1 MKAITAKS
9 EGSKKIGELMKY
21 YYDILHDPIEF
32 QKFKDDAARSHQRRL
47 QGGGILELQNVT
59 FDGCLFENNG
69 HGPESLATFDG
80 MINVASPSN
89 ELHMRDTIFRNNIF
103 TNSVKGVSFV
113 YVYS

>member
-1 MKAITAKS
+1 MGQI
-9 EGSKKIGELMKY
+9 INDY
-21 YYDILHDPIEF
+21 YNIFRNPIEF